1 MERFHNLTELL
12 AIDRAAHA
20 YFDGLP
26 AGIRQQIMARGACL
40 HSPAVVSITVLRQG
54 RGHGVSAE
62 EGRGGK
68 ERRSRRRRR

>member
-12 AIDRAAHA
+12 AIDRASHA

-40 HSPAVVSITVLRQG
+40 HSPAELRSYAEKLL
-54 RGHGVSAE
+54 RG
-62 EGRGGK
+62 
-68 ERRSRRRRR
+68 ER